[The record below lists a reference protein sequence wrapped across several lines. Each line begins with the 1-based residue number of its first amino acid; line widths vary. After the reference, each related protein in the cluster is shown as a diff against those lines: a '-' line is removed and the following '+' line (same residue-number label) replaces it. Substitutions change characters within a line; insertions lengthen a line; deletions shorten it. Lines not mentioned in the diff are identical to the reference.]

1 MANRSGFRDPTADA
15 ALGNVMREYAAEQKR
30 KYRVK
35 NRRKV
40 YVASPF
46 AGDEKKN
53 TAAAIRYC
61 RFVIN
66 EGYIPVA
73 SHILFAASGM
83 LRDSVPKERELGML
97 LGLGLLRSCSEVW
110 VFGEPSSG
118 MLKEIQEAEM
128 LKKPIRFFD
137 TNMQEV
143 TVNAI
148 SS

>member
-1 MANRSGFRDPTADA
+1 MANRSGVSDPTERA
-15 ALGNVMREYAAEQKR
+15 ALSSAMKEYRAEQDR
-30 KYRVK
+30 KYRIK

-40 YVASPF
+40 YVASAF
-46 AGDEKKN
+46 AGDVEKN

-61 RFVIN
+61 RFVIDQ
-66 EGYIPVA
+66 GYIPVA

-83 LRDSVPKERELGML
+83 LKDDVPKERELGML

-118 MLKEIQEAEM
+118 MRQEIREAKT
-128 LKKPIRFFD
+128 LKKPVRYFNAKMEEVI
-137 TNMQEV
+137 TNAV
-143 TVNAI
+143 